1 MYVDCTCTIELEI
14 RDTTVIARYILW
26 IALHIDIE
34 GEDRLRMKLYDKR
47 DDFDFPIV
55 YFPFIYSNNRAAPG
69 LYIFQQ
75 CLLFP
80 LVFAW

>member
-34 GEDRLRMKLYDKR
+34 GEDRLRMKLYD
-47 DDFDFPIV
+47 
-55 YFPFIYSNNRAAPG
+55 
-69 LYIFQQ
+69 
-75 CLLFP
+75 
-80 LVFAW
+80 

>member
-14 RDTTVIARYILW
+14 RDTMVIARYILW

-55 YFPFIYSNNRAAPG
+55 YFPFICSNNRAAPG

-75 CLLFP
+75 CLWFP